1 MAHTEAHSYV
11 RGTMDLPLSDLTIA
25 ALRAETATRFPN
37 RLDSRMRQ
45 RWAQLDAVLQRIVA
59 SERVTVGRKYKCRHC
74 RHK

>member
-37 RLDSRMRQ
+37 RLALVCVNDGRSWMQ
-45 RWAQLDAVLQRIVA
+45 CCKESLQA
-59 SERVTVGRKYKCRHC
+59 NA
-74 RHK
+74 